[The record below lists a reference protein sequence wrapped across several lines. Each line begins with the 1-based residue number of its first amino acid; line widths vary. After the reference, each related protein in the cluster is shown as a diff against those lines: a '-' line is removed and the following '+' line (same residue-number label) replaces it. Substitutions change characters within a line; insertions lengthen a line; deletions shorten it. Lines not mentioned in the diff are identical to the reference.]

1 MNDAAACENGLNS
14 GLVDFEAG
22 FKVSAN
28 AVQKYFFA
36 PVAQHLHAKGHAIA
50 VFIQRQ
56 SQARNARQ
64 IGENRINIGQIHTH
78 RILVEL
84 SQ

>member
-1 MNDAAACENGLNS
+1 MNDAAACENGLNN
-14 GLVDFEAG
+14 GLVAFDAG

-36 PVAQHLHAKGHAIA
+36 PVAQHLQAKRHAIA
-50 VFIQRQ
+50 VFVQRQ

-64 IGENRINIGQIHTH
+64 IGENCIDICQIHAH
-78 RILVEL
+78 RILIEL